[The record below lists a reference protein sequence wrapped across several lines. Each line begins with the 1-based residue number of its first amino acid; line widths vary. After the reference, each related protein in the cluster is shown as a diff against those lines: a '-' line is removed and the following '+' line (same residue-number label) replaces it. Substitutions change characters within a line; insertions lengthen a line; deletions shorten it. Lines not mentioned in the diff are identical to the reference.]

1 MRRTTV
7 SVAAMVMATQVVM
20 IPFCGSTVLPPT
32 LTPAQRESF
41 ARAPFHNITVGV
53 ERFERPVYSE
63 RLTAALDATHLFARV
78 DAVEAFGAPPTFVAL
93 VDRPIYGRAVL
104 PWAPVLTLGVIPM
117 TVDEECGY
125 SFSLTPSSAPIQ
137 NIPIDF
143 SYQSASTLG
152 WWALFLNLSS
162 DRTGTE
168 VYGHP
173 RLVEGLAWKIVEQGE
188 RICQFASASC
198 GTASH

>member
-1 MRRTTV
+1 MRLTKV
-7 SVAAMVMATQVVM
+7 SVAAMVMATPVVL
-20 IPFCGSTVLPPT
+20 IPFCGSTVLPPK
-32 LTPAQRESF
+32 LTPAQRESL

-78 DAVEAFGAPPTFVAL
+78 DAVDAFGAPPTFVAR
-93 VDRPIYGRAVL
+93 VERPIYGRAVL
-104 PWAPVLTLGVIPM
+104 PLAPALTLGVIPM
-117 TVDEECGY
+117 TVEEECGY
-125 SFSLTPSSAPIQ
+125 SFSLTPSTAPIQ
-137 NIPIDF
+137 KMPIEF
-143 SYQSASTLG
+143 SYQSTSTLG

-162 DRTGTE
+162 DRTRTE

-173 RLVEGLAWKIVEQGE
+173 RLVEGLAWKIVEHGE

-198 GTASH
+198 GTSSH